1 LGVSKDQGRS
11 RRCSACFA
19 RRESKK
25 TKGTS
30 GPCIGLL
37 ARPTRRPKVGPNR
50 RPETKRAFQ
59 YRQEAER
66 PIAKAV
72 EAHRAQGPGS
82 GDSASLGIR
91 KTWGRPPVGV
101 CLEVGF
107 KGHFWQNIVLTLLG
121 YIPGIIHAQYVI
133 LRH

>member
-1 LGVSKDQGRS
+1 LFCKARIEENQGNFRPLHWAAAS
-11 RRCSACFA
+11 
-19 RRESKK
+19 
-25 TKGTS
+25 
-30 GPCIGLL
+30 
-37 ARPTRRPKVGPNR
+37 PTRRPKVGPNR
-50 RPETKRAFQ
+50 RPETKRALQ

-82 GDSASLGIR
+82 GDSASRGIR